1 VEVEENTTIGA
12 GLLPSVRHYEN
23 PRRHRR
29 AISDITHHPIV
40 SVSVPM
46 FPHLPS
52 CCQHHQQQHH
62 QQQQLAWG
70 HAQVPAGRKSPSRF
84 IVSLQR
90 PAPVAVACLQ
100 PPSLWCQQP
109 GRTLNE
115 PMSHQPGIS
124 QQSATSNQRAS
135 NQPSKPALLPHKGPP
150 SIGSIRA
157 LGHTLARDV
166 KLTHCRSCPRGPPG
180 DPRHL
185 DYRIEQPL
193 RPRTGCCR
201 ATSKPPAHYTNL
213 LRLFSDRSVALM
225 AATAN
230 ISLR

>member
-1 VEVEENTTIGA
+1 MEVEENTTIGA

-52 CCQHHQQQHH
+52 CCEHHQQQHH
-62 QQQQLAWG
+62 QQQQLTWG
-70 HAQVPAGRKSPSRF
+70 HAQVPTGRKSPSRF

-115 PMSHQPGIS
+115 PMSHQPGN
-124 QQSATSNQRAS
+124 QPAVSNQQPASKQSTKQASTTPAQRAPVHRVH
-135 NQPSKPALLPHKGPP
+135 PSSRTHSGQGRQTYPLP
-150 SIGSIRA
+150 
-157 LGHTLARDV
+157 
-166 KLTHCRSCPRGPPG
+166 
-180 DPRHL
+180 
-185 DYRIEQPL
+185 
-193 RPRTGCCR
+193 
-201 ATSKPPAHYTNL
+201 
-213 LRLFSDRSVALM
+213 
-225 AATAN
+225 
-230 ISLR
+230 

>member
-1 VEVEENTTIGA
+1 MEVEENATIGA

-29 AISDITHHPIV
+29 AISDITHHPSV

-46 FPHLPS
+46 FPHLPL
-52 CCQHHQQQHH
+52 CCQHHQQQ
-62 QQQQLAWG
+62 QQQLTWG
-70 HAQVPAGRKSPSRF
+70 YAQVPTGRKSPSRF

-90 PAPVAVACLQ
+90 PAPVAVACSQ
-100 PPSLWCQQP
+100 PSLWCQQP

-135 NQPSKPALLPHKGPP
+135 NQPSKPALLPHKGPRP
-150 SIGSIRA
+150 SGPSELSDTLWPGTSNLPTAVAAREARLAVRAISITESSSLLGRERAVVGLPANHQHTTRTSSAFSGSR
-157 LGHTLARDV
+157 
-166 KLTHCRSCPRGPPG
+166 CRSQV
-180 DPRHL
+180 
-185 DYRIEQPL
+185 I
-193 RPRTGCCR
+193 
-201 ATSKPPAHYTNL
+201 
-213 LRLFSDRSVALM
+213 